1 MTIIKNRL
9 IAVLFVAVV
18 FPLHT
23 SADDVFIDDLRFEV
37 HRVYPYISITREELI
52 LANTLSDLNR
62 HYKTAWVKEYI
73 SVEVITSHDGRIK
86 KTRGKNDILTGEQK
100 DMINRSDA
108 GTDISVEV
116 QYIPDNTLKH
126 NDIKE
131 LSFSFTID
139 PDQEAKYIGGPQQL
153 RQYIKTTAI
162 DKISDAR
169 FERSTLAAVKFTVDK
184 DGKIIDV
191 QIFETA
197 RDKDIDALLLETV
210 RNMPN
215 WEPAEYSDGTRVKQ
229 EFVLTVGNMESCVIN
244 LLSIRQD

>member
-9 IAVLFVAVV
+9 IAVLFVALV
-18 FPLHT
+18 FPLHA
-23 SADDVFIDDLRFEV
+23 SANDLFIDDLRFEV
-37 HRVYPYISITREELI
+37 HRVYPYISISREELI
-52 LANTLSDLNR
+52 MANTLSDLNR

-73 SVEVITSHDGRIK
+73 SVEVITSHHGDLRK
-86 KTRGKNDILTGEQK
+86 ARGKNDILTGEQK
-100 DMINRSDA
+100 DMINRAD
-108 GTDISVEV
+108 TDTEISVEV
-116 QYIPDNTLKH
+116 RYIPDNTLKH

-131 LSFSFTID
+131 FKFSFTVD
-139 PDQEAKYIGGPQQL
+139 PDQEAKYIGGQQQL
-153 RQYIKTTAI
+153 KQYIKATAI

-169 FERSTLAAVKFTVDK
+169 FEKSALAAVKFTIDE
-184 DGKIIDV
+184 DGRIIDAHV
-191 QIFETA
+191 FETS

-215 WEPAEYSDGTRVKQ
+215 WEPAQYSNGKRVKQ